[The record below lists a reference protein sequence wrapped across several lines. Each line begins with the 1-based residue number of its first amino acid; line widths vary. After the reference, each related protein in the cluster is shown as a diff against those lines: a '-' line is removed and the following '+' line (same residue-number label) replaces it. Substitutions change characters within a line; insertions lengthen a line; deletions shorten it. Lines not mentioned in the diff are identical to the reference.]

1 MEIFHMKSV
10 LAASAVMALAG
21 SSYGFTLL
29 TIGQSAG
36 STGLNA
42 SSGSIVVAEVYD
54 SSYASWSPTWSG
66 DQLMVTG
73 APADWQ
79 NNRAAIMGSSWFG
92 IDPKS
97 PNSWSGGT
105 SAANARPLWT
115 NVAANNLAQ
124 GFTANLRIGTVVLT
138 DGGDGDQL
146 VSNVGTDFAGWGF
159 APQRLAG
166 NVNGPAGNG
175 AISTLN
181 SGSGDATIDSV
192 ESVFIGHFTL
202 TDPGAVL
209 EGFIN
214 ISLEGAGPNDGFDL
228 NLNGEVQFGV
238 GLYQVRNGNAIDVYV
253 AEIPAPGAL
262 AAFGLA
268 GLAGIRRRR

>member
-1 MEIFHMKSV
+1 MKSV

-29 TIGQSAG
+29 TIGMSAG
-36 STGLNA
+36 SSGINA
-42 SSGSIVVAEVYD
+42 SSGSIVVTEVYN
-54 SSYASWSPTWSG
+54 SSYGIYQNPWNGS
-66 DQLMVTG
+66 QLMVTG
-73 APADWQ
+73 APADWV

-92 IDPKS
+92 IDPNS
-97 PNSWSGGT
+97 PGAWTGGST
-105 SAANARPLWT
+105 PANARPLRS
-115 NVAANNLAQ
+115 NEAGNNDAF
-124 GFTANLRIGTVVLT
+124 GFTANLRIGNVVLT
-138 DGGDGDQL
+138 GAGDGNSL
-146 VSNVGTDFAGWGF
+146 VSNVGTDAAGWGF

-175 AISTLN
+175 AISTVA
-181 SGSGDATIDSV
+181 SGSGDGVIDSV

-202 TDPGAVL
+202 TDGQASL

-214 ISLEGAGPNDGFDL
+214 ISLEGAGPVDGFDL
-228 NLNGEVQFGV
+228 NLNGEAQFGV
-238 GLYQVRNGNAIDVYV
+238 GLVQVRNGSAIDVYV

>member
-1 MEIFHMKSV
+1 MKSV

-29 TIGQSAG
+29 TIGMSAG
-36 STGLNA
+36 SNGFAAT
-42 SSGSIVVAEVYD
+42 SGDIVVAEVYD
-54 SSYASWSPTWSG
+54 SSYASYQNPWNG

-73 APADWQ
+73 APADWS

-92 IDPKS
+92 IDPNS
-97 PNSWSGGT
+97 PGAWSGGT

-115 NVAANNLAQ
+115 NIAANNAGQ
-124 GFTANLRIGTVVLT
+124 GFTANLRIGNVVLP
-138 DGGDGDQL
+138 GNGDGDSL
-146 VSNVGTDFAGWGF
+146 VSAITTDFAGWGF
-159 APQRLAG
+159 APQRLDG
-166 NVNGPAGNG
+166 NVNGAAGNG
-175 AISTLN
+175 AISTVA
-181 SGSGDATIDSV
+181 SGSGDAGIDSI

-202 TDPGAVL
+202 TDGQASL
-209 EGFIN
+209 QGEIN
-214 ISLEGAGPNDGFDL
+214 ISLVGAGPADGFDL
-228 NLNGEVQFGV
+228 NFDGTAQYGV
-238 GLYQVRNGNAIDVYV
+238 GLVQVRNGNSIDVYV

>member
-21 SSYGFTLL
+21 SSYGFALT
-29 TIGQSAG
+29 TIGMPAG
-36 STGLNA
+36 GGGLAA
-42 SSGSIVVAEVYD
+42 SSGSIVIAEDYD
-54 SSYASWSPTWSG
+54 SSYASWSPTWSA

-92 IDPKS
+92 IDPRS
-97 PNSWSGGT
+97 PAAWTGGT
-105 SAANARPLWT
+105 NAANARPLWT

-124 GFTANLRIGTVVLT
+124 GFTANLRIGNVILT

-146 VSNVGTDFAGWGF
+146 VSNVGTDSNGWGF
-159 APQRLAG
+159 APQRLDG
-166 NVNGPAGNG
+166 NPNGPAGIG
-175 AISTLN
+175 AISTLD
-181 SGSGDATIDSV
+181 SLSGDAVIDSV
-192 ESVFIGHFTL
+192 ESVFIGRFTL
-202 TDPGAVL
+202 TDPQAVL
-209 EGFIN
+209 EGELN
-214 ISLEGAGPNDGFDL
+214 VSLFGVGPDEGFVLNFDGSI
-228 NLNGEVQFGV
+228 QFGV
-238 GLYQVRNGNAIDVYV
+238 GLYQVRDGNAINVYV